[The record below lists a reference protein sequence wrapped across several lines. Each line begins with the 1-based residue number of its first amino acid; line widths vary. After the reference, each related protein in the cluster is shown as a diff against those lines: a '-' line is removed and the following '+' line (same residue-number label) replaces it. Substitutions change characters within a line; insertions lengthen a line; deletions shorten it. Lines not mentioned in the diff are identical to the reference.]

1 MRIFLTLVT
10 IFIFAVNLAAQS
22 APTVDD
28 YLRDGKD
35 FYSNGNYQSA
45 IKQFTAGLKLAP
57 RNTEL
62 LALRADSYLQKGNLP
77 LSLADCNKAIAIDSR
92 YGKAYKI
99 RGAIASRQNK
109 FAAAAQDFQKA
120 QEYHYQ
126 FTSGDCY
133 DVGFAY
139 QALNQYDRAIESY
152 ANTIRLN
159 EIKVIGALRLAY
171 RSENEVYRAF
181 AQLGILYDETGN
193 SSDSDLF
200 LHRAIKLN
208 PKNPESY
215 NLRGG
220 IAYRKTNYQQAGD
233 DYTHVVQLQPK
244 NAQAWMRL
252 GKSQHIIGYHDD
264 AIKCSLEALKLNPK
278 LNEAR
283 FNLGLI
289 QAYQGDAEKSQI
301 AYQEALKFSTPNEVQ
316 AALNDL
322 QIALT
327 KQPESPALL
336 AAQKLLQA
344 SISKPDLIQK

>member
-1 MRIFLTLVT
+1 MKIFLTLIA
-10 IFIFAVNLAAQS
+10 IFILTVSLAAQS
-22 APTVDD
+22 TADD
-28 YLRDGKD
+28 YLQSGND
-35 FYSNGNYQSA
+35 FYSDGKYQSA
-45 IKQFTAGLKLAP
+45 IKQFTAGLKLEP
-57 RNTEL
+57 RNLEL
-62 LALRADSYLQKGNLP
+62 LVLRAESYLQKRNLS

-109 FAAAAQDFQKA
+109 FEAAVQDFQKA

-139 QALNQYDRAIESY
+139 QALKQYDRAIEAY

-159 EIKVIGALRLAY
+159 EIKLVGALRIAY
-171 RSENEVYRAF
+171 RSESEVYRAF
-181 AQLGILYDETGN
+181 SQLGILYDETGN

-208 PKNPESY
+208 PKNPEAY
-215 NLRGG
+215 NVRGG

-233 DYTHVVQLQPK
+233 DYTHVVNLQPK
-244 NAQAWMRL
+244 NAVAWMRL

-264 AIKCSLEALKLNPK
+264 AIKCSQEALKLNPK

-283 FNLGLI
+283 FNISLI
-289 QAYQGDAEKSQI
+289 QAYKGDAEKSHI
-301 AYQEALKFSTPNEVQ
+301 ASQEALKFSTPNEVRE
-316 AALNDL
+316 ALNDL

-336 AAQKLLQA
+336 AAQKLLQS

>member
-1 MRIFLTLVT
+1 MKIFLTLGT
-10 IFIFAVNLAAQS
+10 IFIFTVSLAAQS
-22 APTVDD
+22 TAAD
-28 YLRDGKD
+28 YLQAGKD

-45 IKQFTAGLKLAP
+45 IKQFTAGLKLEP
-57 RNTEL
+57 RNLEL
-62 LALRADSYLQKGNLP
+62 LGLRAESYLQKGNLA
-77 LSLADCNKAIAIDSR
+77 LSLVDCNKAMAIDSR
-92 YGKAYKI
+92 FGKAYKI
-99 RGAIASRQNK
+99 RGAIASKQNK
-109 FAAAAQDFQKA
+109 FTAAVQDFQKA

-133 DVGFAY
+133 EVGFAY
-139 QALNQYDRAIESY
+139 QALKQYDRAIEAY

-159 EIKVIGALRLAY
+159 EIKLVGALRIAY
-171 RSENEVYRAF
+171 RSESEVYRAF
-181 AQLGILYDETGN
+181 SQLGILYDETGN

-208 PKNPESY
+208 PKNPEAY

-289 QAYQGDAEKSQI
+289 QAYQGGGEKSQI
-301 AYQEALKFSTPNEVQ
+301 TYQEALKFSTPNEVQ
-316 AALNDL
+316 AALQDL

-336 AAQKLLQA
+336 AAQKILQA
-344 SISKPDLIQK
+344 PISKPDLIQK

>member
-1 MRIFLTLVT
+1 MKLLITLTAIITFSLG
-10 IFIFAVNLAAQS
+10 LAAQTT
-22 APTVDD
+22 AEN
-28 YLRDGKD
+28 YLQAGKD
-35 FYSNGNYQSA
+35 FFNEGNYQSA
-45 IKQFTAGLKLAP
+45 IKQFTAGLKLAS

-62 LALRADSYLQKGNLP
+62 LALRAESYLEKGNLA

-99 RGAIASRQNK
+99 RGAVAAKQNK
-109 FAAAAQDFQKA
+109 FAVAAQDFQKA

-139 QALNQYDRAIESY
+139 QALKQYDRAIEAY

-159 EIKVIGALRLAY
+159 EIKLVGAVRLAY

-208 PKNPESY
+208 PKNPEAY

-233 DYTHVVQLQPK
+233 DFTHVVQLQPK

-264 AIKCSLEALKLNPK
+264 AIKCSLEALKINPK

-289 QAYQGDAEKSQI
+289 QAYQGDGEKSQV

-316 AALNDL
+316 AALADL

-327 KQPESPALL
+327 KQPESPVLQ
-336 AAQKLLQA
+336 AAQKLLHT
-344 SISKPDLIQK
+344 SISKLDLIQK